1 MDKQEVAMVG
11 EEIELLM
18 EERARLLKVVGAAAM
33 LVTHTDAAS
42 LPESAVDAA
51 EMLSNALD
59 ALSEET
65 LQDAL
70 DSVLAEVA

>member
-1 MDKQEVAMVG
+1 MDKQEVALVG

-18 EERARLLKVVGAAAM
+18 EERARLLRVVGAAAM
-33 LVTHTDAAS
+33 LVTHTDMAS
-42 LPESAVDAA
+42 LPKSAADAV
-51 EMLSNALD
+51 EMLSGALD

-70 DSVLAEVA
+70 DLVLVDAA